1 MAADLEDTAV
11 TEFVLDAVTTRAKG
25 VLKQHQDLV
34 LSNQAFDRFIAELD
48 KPTPTAD
55 G

>member
-34 LSNQAFDRFIAELD
+34 LSGFQ
-48 KPTPTAD
+48 D
-55 G
+55 GPGRRRDYPSGRA